1 APSSFWCYVESI
13 ILFILLPLVI
23 VNFHINFLIMI
34 ILTVISLGVISVYA
48 PAATKKKPIPVRLIK
63 RKKYYAIIV
72 SLTLFIITLIIKE
85 PFAQF
90 IQLGIIIEAITLLPI
105 FFIKEDLK

>member
-1 APSSFWCYVESI
+1 
-13 ILFILLPLVI
+13 
-23 VNFHINFLIMI
+23 MI

-48 PAATKKKPIPVRLIK
+48 PAATKRSPFLCDLLNE
-63 RKKYYAIIV
+63 KYYAIIV

>member
-1 APSSFWCYVESI
+1 
-13 ILFILLPLVI
+13 
-23 VNFHINFLIMI
+23 MT
-34 ILTVISLGVISVYA
+34 ILTFIAIGLIIKYA
-48 PAATKKKPIPVRLIK
+48 PAATKRNLFPFDLLSE
-63 RKKYYAIIV
+63 KKYYAIIV
-72 SLTLFIITLIIKE
+72 SLIFFIITLIIKE

>member
-1 APSSFWCYVESI
+1 RKNVGKTAFSFRHFPTFYNRH
-13 ILFILLPLVI
+13 L
-23 VNFHINFLIMI
+23 H
-34 ILTVISLGVISVYA
+34 SVYA

-72 SLTLFIITLIIKE
+72 SLTFFIITLIIKE

>member
-1 APSSFWCYVESI
+1 
-13 ILFILLPLVI
+13 
-23 VNFHINFLIMI
+23 VNFHINFLIMT
-34 ILTVISLGVISVYA
+34 ILTFIAIGLIIKYA

-72 SLTLFIITLIIKE
+72 SLIFFIITLIIKE

>member
-1 APSSFWCYVESI
+1 MLLQQLKRN
-13 ILFILLPLVI
+13 LFPFDLL
-23 VNFHINFLIMI
+23 
-34 ILTVISLGVISVYA
+34 SE
-48 PAATKKKPIPVRLIK
+48 
-63 RKKYYAIIV
+63 KYYAIIV
-72 SLTLFIITLIIKE
+72 SLIFFIITLIIKE